1 LSAPLRP
8 DHQAGGLTATYR
20 KQSQS
25 RWGTETQLQFLALFT
40 KFRDGG
46 SLLGSPRRQPDGEF
60 DPGRAPPRLDGRDPQ
75 LLPNRMLRCFSQR
88 KSRGPIV
95 VTRARL
101 RSSRKKGTSTTQ
113 PPEPAAFVAQR
124 AARGPRDDKS
134 LDAVN
139 CPYPMWSSAT
149 TSCDA
154 TPTPIPAAKS
164 SAVPTTM

>member
-1 LSAPLRP
+1 MAAAFSVPR
-8 DHQAGGLTATYR
+8 
-20 KQSQS
+20 
-25 RWGTETQLQFLALFT
+25 
-40 KFRDGG
+40 GG
-46 SLLGSPRRQPDGEF
+46 SPTENSTLAESMGEISSF
-60 DPGRAPPRLDGRDPQ
+60 
-75 LLPNRMLRCFSQR
+75 LPAECSGFSQR

-154 TPTPIPAAKS
+154 TATRAPVRPGGCVS
-164 SAVPTTM
+164 